1 MAQGLYPKTTT
12 FYEAIVLAG
21 PSVLQRN
28 EYEVLLSLIWGGGG
42 RCVDFEQLRFEDD
55 EEYDG
60 KRTRMVPAP
69 YVVADPAGGD

>member
-28 EYEVLLSLIWGGGG
+28 EYEVLLSLIGGGG
-42 RCVDFEQLRFEDD
+42 GVLISSSSDLKTTKSTTGSGLEWSQR
-55 EEYDG
+55 
-60 KRTRMVPAP
+60 RT
-69 YVVADPAGGD
+69 